1 MTLSNTLGGFGGRMG
16 TYNDEP
22 AADRA
27 GAGPGDLSQPD
38 KAGMLPTV
46 ADTVNHS
53 ALSWALGLLAVL
65 LVLRVAQKSPDVPG
79 VPGSVR
85 VNVWN
90 FIAVGCMAVL
100 GLVILKV
107 AAARLPLPGLR
118 AVLEFAA

>member
-1 MTLSNTLGGFGGRMG
+1 MTLSNTLGSFGGRMG
-16 TYNDEP
+16 TYGDEP

-38 KAGMLPTV
+38 KAGMVATV
-46 ADTVNHS
+46 SDSANHG

-79 VPGSVR
+79 VPGSIR
-85 VNVWN
+85 VNFWN
-90 FIAVGCMAVL
+90 FLAVGCMAVL
-100 GLVILKV
+100 GLVVLKV
-107 AAARLPLPGLR
+107 AAARLPFSGLR